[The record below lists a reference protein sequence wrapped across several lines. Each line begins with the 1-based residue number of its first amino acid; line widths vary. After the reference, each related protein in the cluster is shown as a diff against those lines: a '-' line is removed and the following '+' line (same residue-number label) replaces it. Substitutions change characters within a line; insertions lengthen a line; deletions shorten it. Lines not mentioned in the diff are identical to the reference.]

1 MIVDDIKGKFFFFKM
16 RCGMRMFFKW
26 KEYKSDFN
34 WIFCYLLLGVDLVLI
49 RFIGNV
55 KILVDD
61 IIIDKCR

>member
-1 MIVDDIKGKFFFFKM
+1 M
-16 RCGMRMFFKW
+16 RVFFKW

-34 WIFCYLLLGVDLVLI
+34 WSFCYLLLGVDLVLI